1 MGDRRTGP
9 KCQVQ
14 QDLEQPQVF
23 LGRSVRAP
31 CHLGELPDIATFG
44 KAIETMSLTSLYHQT
59 VAARSRA
66 VTDFHCKLANKA
78 HHESYRLF
86 TRNADKWSMRRMAC
100 ASRRPTRENLFSL
113 DDHGYDSN
121 SAVRKGS
128 PHGWRDSLMFAGLTS
143 HWLASKSSVRSYL
156 RSQNFSALYQS
167 LGWSNRTQPRFQ
179 ALA

>member
-1 MGDRRTGP
+1 VIGEPAPNAKVNRTWSSRRCSLG
-9 KCQVQ
+9 VL
-14 QDLEQPQVF
+14 LERPVIWGSF
-23 LGRSVRAP
+23 LT
-31 CHLGELPDIATFG
+31 LPPFG
-44 KAIETMSLTSLYHQT
+44 KGIETMSLTSLYHQP

-100 ASRRPTRENLFSL
+100 ASSRPTRKNLFSL

-167 LGWSNRTQPRFQ
+167 LGWSNRTQPRFR